1 MEELNFW
8 LTLTGPLSYESVG
21 GKKDSEIED
30 IALCMQSIAS
40 VKRDRPN
47 DF

>member
-1 MEELNFW
+1 MILISQ
-8 LTLTGPLSYESVG
+8 TLSYESVG
-21 GKKDSEIED
+21 EKKDSEIED